1 MASYRVTVGKWCGSF
16 LSESVAK
23 WLCHTLGRYWSK
35 GDLTG
40 VYFWETDR
48 LSPPLLVEVIL
59 SEMQTGSEREDGG
72 HLLVALLGLAT
83 P

>member
-1 MASYRVTVGKWCGSF
+1 MILYRVTGGQWRGS
-16 LSESVAK
+16 LPSESVAK
-23 WLCHTLGRYWSK
+23 WLGHTLGCYWSK

-48 LSPPLLVEVIL
+48 LSSPLLVKVIL
-59 SEMQTGSEREDGG
+59 PEMQTGSEREDGG
-72 HLLVALLGLAT
+72 YLLEALLGLAT